1 MAAVSADQSV
11 TEVRIV
17 TNTRFAGK
25 SKEEAAAIR
34 IQTAFRGY
42 LVCVVLYSISYN
54 YVELF
59 GSLEDQVE
67 KVLSCFFHGLIFIF

>member
-1 MAAVSADQSV
+1 MENELSNHVANEEAATAVPTPAAVSADQSV

-42 LVCVVLYSISYN
+42 LVCVVL
-54 YVELF
+54 
-59 GSLEDQVE
+59 
-67 KVLSCFFHGLIFIF
+67 

>member
-1 MAAVSADQSV
+1 MPAMAAVSADQSV

-17 TNTRFAGK
+17 TNTPFAGK

-42 LVCVVLYSISYN
+42 LVCVVL
-54 YVELF
+54 
-59 GSLEDQVE
+59 
-67 KVLSCFFHGLIFIF
+67 